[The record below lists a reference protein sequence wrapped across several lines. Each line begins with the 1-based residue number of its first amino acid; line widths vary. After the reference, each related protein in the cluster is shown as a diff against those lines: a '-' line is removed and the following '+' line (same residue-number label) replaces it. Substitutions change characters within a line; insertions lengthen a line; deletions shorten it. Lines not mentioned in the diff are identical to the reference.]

1 MARHT
6 HRMAGRRAR
15 PWLLAG
21 TLLLATLL
29 TGPTGAVVQ
38 AQGPPRTGLRLVNA
52 DTALVER
59 KEDGRFIARPVFSQQ
74 LAVLFYGVRHP
85 DTGAWLTA
93 MYRVQGGAA
102 RRADGWEYPFE
113 YPVLAEQPTL
123 DAEEAYLLVL
133 LAGTASDTA
142 PHTFYA
148 VVPVHQPGGLWDRV
162 LGALDPGRWA
172 KAYARWVIEG
182 VHGAICGVVEHVTG
196 ADAALCAGERPA

>member
-1 MARHT
+1 MRPQARST
-6 HRMAGRRAR
+6 SGRAR
-15 PWLLAG
+15 RRLVAG
-21 TLLLATLL
+21 ALLLAALL
-29 TGPTGAVVQ
+29 ALPTGTVVQ
-38 AQGPPRTGLRLVNA
+38 AQGQPGAGLRLVNDDA
-52 DTALVER
+52 ALVER
-59 KEDGRFIARPVFSQQ
+59 KQDGRFIARPVFNRQ
-74 LAVLFYGVRHP
+74 LEVLFYGVRHP

-102 RRADGWEYPFE
+102 QRADGWEYTFE
-113 YPVLAEQPTL
+113 YPVLDEQPPL
-123 DAEEAYLLVL
+123 DPEEAYLLVL
-133 LAGTASDTA
+133 LAGTAGDAT

-196 ADAALCAGERPA
+196 ADAAPCAGESTP

>member
-1 MARHT
+1 MAS
-6 HRMAGRRAR
+6 A
-15 PWLLAG
+15 
-21 TLLLATLL
+21 
-29 TGPTGAVVQ
+29 
-38 AQGPPRTGLRLVNA
+38 
-52 DTALVER
+52 
-59 KEDGRFIARPVFSQQ
+59 I
-74 LAVLFYGVRHP
+74 P

-102 RRADGWEYPFE
+102 QRADGWEYPFE
-113 YPVLAEQPTL
+113 YPVLAEQPPL
-123 DAEEAYLLVL
+123 DPEEAYLLVL
-133 LAGTASDTA
+133 LAGTAGGAT

-196 ADAALCAGERPA
+196 AAAAPCAGEGTP

>member
-1 MARHT
+1 MARHA
-6 HRMAGRRAR
+6 HRTSGRRAR
-15 PWLLAG
+15 PWLLAA

-29 TGPTGAVVQ
+29 AALTGAVVQ
-38 AQGPPRTGLRLVNA
+38 AQGSPGTGLRLVNA
-52 DTALVER
+52 ETALVER

-85 DTGAWLTA
+85 DTGVWLTA
-93 MYRVQGGAA
+93 MYRVQGGEA

-113 YPVLAEQPTL
+113 YPVLAEQPAL

-133 LAGTASDTA
+133 LAGTAGDTT

-196 ADAALCAGERPA
+196 VDAVLCAGESTP